1 MSPFVLKIKC
11 IDFFVLHRGF
21 LHMTLFL
28 GMLQALFFQEF
39 EVSGF
44 MDVCASYEGFYW
56 GVKSDL

>member
-1 MSPFVLKIKC
+1 
-11 IDFFVLHRGF
+11 
-21 LHMTLFL
+21 MTLFL

-44 MDVCASYEGFYW
+44 MDVCASYGGFYW